1 MVPRY
6 TLPRVRAAPG
16 VQQQGKARQL
26 ALGDWFVM
34 RPILVWALKPWL
46 KPIGSGHR
54 NRSVSREV
62 FRSELGLRGG
72 WFGEL

>member
-34 RPILVWALKPWL
+34 RPIGVGVSLFWL
-46 KPIGSGHR
+46 PTYLPVC
-54 NRSVSREV
+54 VSFVTVKHVIKRL
-62 FRSELGLRGG
+62 FTLQQ
-72 WFGEL
+72 